1 MMTLQNFKLM
11 LVIFV
16 SLCFFQFTL
25 LFAQDSKNI
34 LITGWG
40 DLSTAIAYDDMVTH
54 LESLGYKVSGSNT
67 FPEDLTGYDILI
79 LVGGGSSNEDIPEAA
94 VDDFVNAGNGLIIME
109 GVTHFNFFDAT
120 ANSNPI
126 ESTTGWDVRDGSTV
140 SMPENVLSQGL
151 SETCSFNGYSSQI
164 TLKEGAV
171 VPIKWDDGE
180 PFAVTWTWG
189 SGRVVYFNNAWIWY
203 ADNYWSSDLVN
214 GKKLMENALDYVQ
227 AKDVLITG
235 WGHLSTGIAYD
246 DMVSHLES
254 LGFTVTGLDTF
265 PANLTGYEVLILV
278 GGGSSGEDIPEAAVD
293 DFVNAG
299 NGLIIM
305 EGVIYSDQFNTS
317 ANSNPIESTTGWDV
331 RDGATVVMPGN
342 VLSQGLSETCA
353 FNGYSSQITLKEG
366 AVAPIEWNDGEPY
379 AVTWTWGSGRVVY
392 FNDLWIW
399 YVDNYWRDDLV
410 NGKKLMENALGYI
423 YNGEISGIDDE
434 NHLNHRVVSNFILE
448 QNYPNPFNP
457 STKINYSLSQS
468 EKVSIEIYNTIGQN
482 IQTLVNKQMP
492 AGHHEVEFN
501 AKNLPSGI
509 YLYSIRAGDFYDVK
523 KMILLR

>member
-1 MMTLQNFKLM
+1 MK
-11 LVIFV
+11 
-16 SLCFFQFTL
+16 
-25 LFAQDSKNI
+25 
-34 LITGWG
+34 
-40 DLSTAIAYDDMVTH
+40 
-54 LESLGYKVSGSNT
+54 
-67 FPEDLTGYDILI
+67 
-79 LVGGGSSNEDIPEAA
+79 IP
-94 VDDFVNAGNGLIIME
+94 
-109 GVTHFNFFDAT
+109 
-120 ANSNPI
+120 
-126 ESTTGWDVRDGSTV
+126 
-140 SMPENVLSQGL
+140 QG
-151 SETCSFNGYSSQI
+151 
-164 TLKEGAV
+164 
-171 VPIKWDDGE
+171 
-180 PFAVTWTWG
+180 
-189 SGRVVYFNNAWIWY
+189 
-203 ADNYWSSDLVN
+203 
-214 GKKLMENALDYVQ
+214 
-227 AKDVLITG
+227 
-235 WGHLSTGIAYD
+235 
-246 DMVSHLES
+246 
-254 LGFTVTGLDTF
+254 
-265 PANLTGYEVLILV
+265 
-278 GGGSSGEDIPEAAVD
+278 
-293 DFVNAG
+293 
-299 NGLIIM
+299 
-305 EGVIYSDQFNTS
+305 
-317 ANSNPIESTTGWDV
+317 
-331 RDGATVVMPGN
+331 
-342 VLSQGLSETCA
+342 A